1 MKLLFGKL
9 YLGGIAGRFVYV
21 KPREKNPTKQ
31 PTGVRPWFD
40 RMLPSAV
47 ILEPGISALR
57 VLAVL
62 RLIVWSVV

>member
-1 MKLLFGKL
+1 MLN
-9 YLGGIAGRFVYV
+9 LG
-21 KPREKNPTKQ
+21 EKKPTKQ

-47 ILEPGISALR
+47 ILEPGISALL